1 MTLTENKTHYYAG
14 LASLYHLLI
23 IADGQIDEKEVKM
36 GEVMRNHEK
45 IDDCEFNDYL
55 SKIREKDKEQIINEC
70 IISLNKC
77 DYDWKIRCIAWM
89 SLIANSDGFMAAEE
103 WKLIYHIYYT
113 QLKLDLSDIL
123 EIQRQLP
130 RPS

>member
-1 MTLTENKTHYYAG
+1 
-14 LASLYHLLI
+14 
-23 IADGQIDEKEVKM
+23 M
-36 GEVMRNHEK
+36 GEVMRNYEK
-45 IDDCEFNDYL
+45 IDDCEFNDHL
-55 SKIREKDKEQIINEC
+55 SKIGEKDKEQIINEC

-89 SLIANSDGFMAAEE
+89 SLIANSDGFMSPEE

-130 RPS
+130 RSS